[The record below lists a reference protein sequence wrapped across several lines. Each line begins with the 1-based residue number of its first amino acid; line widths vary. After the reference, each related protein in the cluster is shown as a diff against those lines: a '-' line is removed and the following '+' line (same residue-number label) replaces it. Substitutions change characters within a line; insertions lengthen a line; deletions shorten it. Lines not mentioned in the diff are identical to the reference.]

1 MEESCN
7 RRYLIRKG
15 LYELE
20 VHDLCFLYEK
30 YDFDNWECREQEE
43 LIVKMYDYICAK
55 DHAFDTGQIQSKK
68 DGQQLIFYNNSS
80 YLLVDAPNVKEALDI
95 FWDKHMEFR
104 EKIKAKERLEDN

>member
-1 MEESCN
+1 MEVSCN

-55 DHAFDTGQIQSKK
+55 DRAFDVGQIRLKK
-68 DGQQLIFYNNSS
+68 DEQLIFYNNSS

-95 FWDKHMEFR
+95 YWTKHTEFI
-104 EKIKAKERLEDN
+104 EQLKAKNGN